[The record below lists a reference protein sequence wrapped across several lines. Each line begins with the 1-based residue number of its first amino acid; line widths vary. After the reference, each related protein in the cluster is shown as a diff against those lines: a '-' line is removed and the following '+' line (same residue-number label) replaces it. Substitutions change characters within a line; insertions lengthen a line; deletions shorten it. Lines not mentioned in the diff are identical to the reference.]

1 MKSPKRTVFSAS
13 QKQKVKAITH
23 RLKRAK
29 DKVIDE
35 LTFELSKLSA
45 PISATPKSP
54 QNDSSLLVVSHSLW
68 KVLSPGI
75 KKIQIQIAMCRNT
88 NRS

>member
-54 QNDSSLLVVSHSLW
+54 QNDS
-68 KVLSPGI
+68 
-75 KKIQIQIAMCRNT
+75 
-88 NRS
+88 